1 MDISS
6 VNSDLIRGNVT
17 TIILGSLRNRD
28 RYGYDILKEIETK
41 SEGQYKLKQPTL
53 YNQLK
58 RLEKQG
64 LISSYDG
71 DPDDTG
77 GGRRRYYSL
86 TAEGRSFLEKERSE
100 YEYSRT
106 ILDKLVSARQFDF
119 DTTPAPFNTD
129 DLRPYTKKDNSD
141 KAKVVYREKEKVVLV
156 EKKIYIDA
164 DGNEISEE
172 EAQRL
177 AAEGGTR
184 AVSQEEYDRIQAEK
198 QAEIERIE
206 AEKQAELERIEAE
219 KAAELERAEEEK
231 QAEIARLEEEKRA
244 ELERLA
250 EEARAERERLEAE
263 KAAELERIE
272 TERQAELERLEAEKQ
287 AEIERAEAEKAAE
300 AARAEERQAELERLA
315 EEARAERERLE
326 AEHAEEVERL
336 RAEKLAAEEE
346 YAAREAEY
354 TARHNEEL
362 DRIAAEREEAERRFR
377 EEYEKFEEE
386 KRAEEERRAE
396 AERLEAERLAELE
409 RIEAERA
416 EAERRFAEE
425 RESFLAEKA
434 EEEAKREAFERAE
447 AEKREA
453 AEREAREREEALRS
467 QATMS
472 LDDVFKELDSRSE
485 YAAEENADDRLIVED
500 AEWHVAASSPVSA
513 LDAEESAETPE
524 EESGAAESDEDG
536 YQTDEPAEYDE
547 TAEAE
552 ENVRNDELLSEIAR
566 LEAERKAELER
577 IARELE
583 EVRARLDKH
592 AESAEESEE
601 EETPSDEEEEIL
613 PDEDAEKEAEDEVS
627 AAATASLDEIFRTLD
642 AKSEYADDAAAHG
655 EYVIDEAEWY
665 VVGTEPREETPEAE
679 EPATEEAAEDA
690 DDSEEG
696 ADVPSEEEAVPE
708 EEDYSR
714 DSELLSELARLEA
727 ERKAELERIAREL
740 EEMRARL
747 NSPTYVY
754 AEKAPESAASLTET
768 ARTDETVREESYY
781 TPERQDAEPRRAP
794 ESTLSEVFRKID
806 EREAEKHAAKQ
817 EEEYPTPAAD
827 YAEAEAQ
834 PDKRSD
840 KGEFVVSAVPR
851 QRTEAFDYEK
861 NNVNYRE
868 FFSSIAGT
876 QEEKAKEPA
885 ERAIPRPEPDLKSRL
900 YSEGFKMRSYD
911 RRNTSEYYTFN
922 FISAN
927 RLNRDCWLIIMAIF
941 LVETAVMWACLAHD
955 ISYVYF
961 LPIMLGGA
969 ALTLIPTVVWLVN
982 PTRRKRADFNVKLSV
997 LNRGMMLI
1005 ELAVVLV
1012 LIAFFGVGVSVNDTV
1027 LILETMVLPI
1037 ILLTNLPLS
1046 SLVYYGLYRSK
1057 RYHTA

>member
-1 MDISS
+1 M
-6 VNSDLIRGNVT
+6 
-17 TIILGSLRNRD
+17 
-28 RYGYDILKEIETK
+28 
-41 SEGQYKLKQPTL
+41 
-53 YNQLK
+53 
-58 RLEKQG
+58 
-64 LISSYDG
+64 
-71 DPDDTG
+71 
-77 GGRRRYYSL
+77 
-86 TAEGRSFLEKERSE
+86 
-100 YEYSRT
+100 
-106 ILDKLVSARQFDF
+106 
-119 DTTPAPFNTD
+119 
-129 DLRPYTKKDNSD
+129 
-141 KAKVVYREKEKVVLV
+141 
-156 EKKIYIDA
+156 
-164 DGNEISEE
+164 
-172 EAQRL
+172 
-177 AAEGGTR
+177 
-184 AVSQEEYDRIQAEK
+184 
-198 QAEIERIE
+198 
-206 AEKQAELERIEAE
+206 
-219 KAAELERAEEEK
+219 
-231 QAEIARLEEEKRA
+231 
-244 ELERLA
+244 
-250 EEARAERERLEAE
+250 
-263 KAAELERIE
+263 
-272 TERQAELERLEAEKQ
+272 
-287 AEIERAEAEKAAE
+287 
-300 AARAEERQAELERLA
+300 
-315 EEARAERERLE
+315 
-326 AEHAEEVERL
+326 
-336 RAEKLAAEEE
+336 
-346 YAAREAEY
+346 
-354 TARHNEEL
+354 
-362 DRIAAEREEAERRFR
+362 
-377 EEYEKFEEE
+377 
-386 KRAEEERRAE
+386 
-396 AERLEAERLAELE
+396 
-409 RIEAERA
+409 
-416 EAERRFAEE
+416 
-425 RESFLAEKA
+425 
-434 EEEAKREAFERAE
+434 
-447 AEKREA
+447 
-453 AEREAREREEALRS
+453 
-467 QATMS
+467 
-472 LDDVFKELDSRSE
+472 
-485 YAAEENADDRLIVED
+485 
-500 AEWHVAASSPVSA
+500 
-513 LDAEESAETPE
+513 
-524 EESGAAESDEDG
+524 
-536 YQTDEPAEYDE
+536 
-547 TAEAE
+547 
-552 ENVRNDELLSEIAR
+552 
-566 LEAERKAELER
+566 
-577 IARELE
+577 
-583 EVRARLDKH
+583 
-592 AESAEESEE
+592 
-601 EETPSDEEEEIL
+601 
-613 PDEDAEKEAEDEVS
+613 S

-665 VVGTEPREETPEAE
+665 VVGTEPREETPEEE
-679 EPATEEAAEDA
+679 EPATEETAEDA
-690 DDSEEG
+690 DDNEEG
-696 ADVPSEEEAVPE
+696 ADVPSEEEAATE
-708 EEDYSR
+708 AEDYSR

-754 AEKAPESAASLTET
+754 AEKAPESAASVTEI

-781 TPERQDAEPRRAP
+781 TPEQQDAEPRRAP

>member
-17 TIILGSLRNRD
+17 TIILGSLWNRD

-219 KAAELERAEEEK
+219 KVAELERAEEEK

-250 EEARAERERLEAE
+250 EEARAER
-263 KAAELERIE
+263 
-272 TERQAELERLEAEKQ
+272 ERLEAEKQ

-416 EAERRFAEE
+416 EAEIRFAEE

-500 AEWHVAASSPVSA
+500 AEWHVADAPA
-513 LDAEESAETPE
+513 LSAEEETE
-524 EESGAAESDEDG
+524 EERRDE
-536 YQTDEPAEYDE
+536 EPAEPEQPEADDAAEEDE
-547 TAEAE
+547 E

-577 IARELE
+577 IARGLE

-665 VVGTEPREETPEAE
+665 VVGTEPREDTPEAE
-679 EPATEEAAEDA
+679 EPATEETAKDA

-696 ADVPSEEEAVPE
+696 ADVPSEAEAASE
-708 EEDYSR
+708 AEDYSR

-754 AEKAPESAASLTET
+754 AEKAPESAASVTET

-781 TPERQDAEPRRAP
+781 TPEQQDAEPRRAP

-941 LVETAVMWACLAHD
+941 LVEAAVMWACLAHD
-955 ISYVYF
+955 VSYVYF